1 LKRSFDRVSI
11 DNGGIKRPGYK
22 IVCVTC
28 GANDTIIASG
38 HSGSL
43 PPEAIIQKFSQK
55 GWAVGGAPN
64 HDVCPACI
72 RERNMARKGNV
83 VAITK
88 PLAEKPREMSREDK
102 RLIFG
107 KIDTVYL
114 DESRGYESGWSDKR
128 IADDLG
134 VPLIWVRGIRESD
147 FGPEGLAADSREIIA
162 EAKRLG
168 EELVSLDKR
177 FTELAKELSDIKS
190 RYARTERSVDD
201 VRKLTVA

>member
-1 LKRSFDRVSI
+1 
-11 DNGGIKRPGYK
+11 
-22 IVCVTC
+22 
-28 GANDTIIASG
+28 
-38 HSGSL
+38 
-43 PPEAIIQKFSQK
+43 
-55 GWAVGGAPN
+55 
-64 HDVCPACI
+64 
-72 RERNMARKGNV
+72 MARRGNV

-88 PLAEKPREMSREDK
+88 PQAEKPREMTREDK

-134 VPLIWVRGIRESD
+134 VPLAWVRGVRESD

-168 EELVSLDKR
+168 AEIVSLDKR
-177 FTELAKELSDIKS
+177 FADLAKEFSDIKS